1 MLRQSLPE
9 LTLSL
14 PKLSQSSSRPSHRLP
29 ELCRALGGSGE
40 VRARFDCKN
49 RWFSHNLELVTGAAG
64 AAGAGE
70 VVARPA
76 ARTPH
81 PTRAGGQDDGSYTNS
96 LKQGGFYFKEDP
108 QVVS

>member
-1 MLRQSLPE
+1 MPF
-9 LTLSL
+9 L
-14 PKLSQSSSRPSHRLP
+14 PKSSSKAAPDPPTGSPRASPSYA
-29 ELCRALGGSGE
+29 ALWGGSGE

-49 RWFSHNLELVTGAAG
+49 MWFSHNLEFVTGATG
-64 AAGAGE
+64 ATGAGE

-96 LKQGGFYFKEDP
+96 LK
-108 QVVS
+108 